1 MTATSAQRV
10 AALSWAKGR
19 ELPPQRLWTALREA
33 GSLEALLAMPREEL
47 AHKLGSAE
55 RVLALLRSPE
65 DREAE
70 RWASGIERTGMR
82 LVTAFDGEYPK
93 ALSEIPDPPF
103 VLFALG
109 LPSRLQLPAVAI
121 VGSRAASRY
130 GREVAA
136 RLARDLSLAGV
147 VVVSGFARGVDGAA
161 HQAAREGPGG
171 TIAVL
176 GCGLDID
183 YPHEHAR
190 LKEAMAKTD
199 LLLSEYPPGTHPQ
212 AAYFPVRNRI
222 IAGIASG
229 VVVVEASRR
238 SGSLITAR
246 LANDCGRDVF
256 AVPGSVFSETSAG
269 ANELLKDG
277 AILCRSAED
286 VLAELFPSVGRPR
299 AAPAAPEAAAALSAE
314 ARTVLNALT
323 STMGSAATAEDLV
336 AATDLPAATVLAA
349 LFELESAGLAVED
362 SGRYGAAPPPA
373 GNSRLL

>member
-1 MTATSAQRV
+1 MTASSLARR

-19 ELPPQRLWTALREA
+19 ELPPQRLWKLLRAA
-33 GSLEALLAMPREEL
+33 GSLEALLAAPEAEL
-47 AHKLGSAE
+47 VEGLGSAN
-55 RVLALLRSPE
+55 RAQAFLRSTD

-70 RWASGIERTGMR
+70 RWAQAHEEKGAH
-82 LVTAFDGEYPK
+82 LVTAFDSEYPP

-103 VLFALG
+103 ALFAKGNLA
-109 LPSRLQLPAVAI
+109 RLKLPAVAI

-147 VVVSGFARGVDGAA
+147 VVVSGFARGVDAAA
-161 HQAAREGPGG
+161 HEAAREGPGG

-176 GCGLDID
+176 GCGLDVN
-183 YPHEHAR
+183 YPRENAS
-190 LKEAMAKTD
+190 LKAAMEKTD
-199 LLLSEYPPGTHPQ
+199 LLLSEHSPGTEPQ
-212 AAYFPVRNRI
+212 PSYFPVRNRI

-256 AVPGSVFSETSAG
+256 AVPGSVFSETSVG
-269 ANELLKDG
+269 AHELLKDG
-277 AILCRSAED
+277 AILCRCAED

-299 AAPAAPEAAAALSAE
+299 AAPAGPSAAALLSPE
-314 ARTVLNALT
+314 ARVVLAALVE
-323 STMGSAATAEDLV
+323 GRAETAEELV
-336 AATDLPAATVLAA
+336 AATDLAAATVLAA
-349 LFELESAGLAVED
+349 LFELETAGLAVEET
-362 SGRYGAAPPPA
+362 GRYAVLQP
-373 GNSRLL
+373 